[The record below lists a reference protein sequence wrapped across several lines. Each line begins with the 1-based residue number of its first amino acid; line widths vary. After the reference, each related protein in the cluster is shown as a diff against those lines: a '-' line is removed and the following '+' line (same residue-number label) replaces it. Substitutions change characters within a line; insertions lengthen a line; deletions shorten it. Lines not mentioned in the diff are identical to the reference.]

1 MSHQNFVTTSPHPFI
16 RSEESATDT
25 PIMDIS
31 PFLQP
36 PAFSDISDINDHQH
50 SLDPHHQEHLQEP
63 DMEHHHQES
72 QEDSQSL
79 LQSALGQVRQDVISQ
94 ESRRHPPS
102 GPSANKKG
110 KFSIRGKIRF
120 KNRKK
125 KGRSSSSSVT
135 QGKKSS
141 NTVFQAP
148 RPPPQGPSRRR
159 GKKSDDNGRNHHV
172 NHQHLSDQELEQE
185 IFQDKSSFS
194 SGLRPPQQE
203 PASRRTQGIRDK
215 TDTIVQIQ
223 AAGTK
228 NKKSLL
234 AEISALPAVTEVHR
248 VQDEH
253 IHHTMMM
260 SVTKSSGPSTG
271 DCLTSGDRKSVV

>member
-1 MSHQNFVTTSPHPFI
+1 M
-16 RSEESATDT
+16 
-25 PIMDIS
+25 
-31 PFLQP
+31 
-36 PAFSDISDINDHQH
+36 
-50 SLDPHHQEHLQEP
+50 
-63 DMEHHHQES
+63 
-72 QEDSQSL
+72 
-79 LQSALGQVRQDVISQ
+79 
-94 ESRRHPPS
+94 
-102 GPSANKKG
+102 
-110 KFSIRGKIRF
+110 
-120 KNRKK
+120 
-125 KGRSSSSSVT
+125 
-135 QGKKSS
+135 
-141 NTVFQAP
+141 FQAP

-194 SGLRPPQQE
+194 SGLRPPPQE

-248 VQDEH
+248 VQGERGFR
-253 IHHTMMM
+253 IIRQTSMQNIFNILGTQLGK
-260 SVTKSSGPSTG
+260 VKKLERA
-271 DCLTSGDRKSVV
+271 CLTNFLGHNKIGSSSVLPPTLILLCVCILA